1 MSVTYVESS
10 ALAKLVVVEV
20 GSGAL
25 RGHLRGRS
33 LVTSALTRV
42 EVARAVRRAGVPAVP
57 TLEEVLRTVTVI
69 AIHDEVLRRAGQLD
83 PAALRS
89 LDAIHLATA
98 LHLAEDLDNFITYDR
113 QLGRAAVAA
122 GLSVDSPR

>member
-33 LVTSALTRV
+33 LVTSALTRL
-42 EVARAVRRAGVPAVP
+42 EVARAVRMAGVPAVP

-83 PAALRS
+83 PPALRS

-98 LHLAEDLDNFITYDR
+98 LHLAEELDNFITYDR

>member
-1 MSVTYVESS
+1 VSVTYVESS

-33 LVTSALTRV
+33 LVTSALTRL

-57 TLEEVLRTVTVI
+57 TLEEVLGTVTVI

-83 PAALRS
+83 PPALRS

-98 LHLAEDLDNFITYDR
+98 LHLAEELDNFITYDR

>member
-1 MSVTYVESS
+1 VSVTYVESS

-33 LVTSALTRV
+33 LVTSALTRL

-83 PAALRS
+83 PPALRS

>member
-33 LVTSALTRV
+33 LVTSALTRL

-83 PAALRS
+83 PPALRS